1 MLRLLTGFHNRA
13 QQRANAYERRTWFPG
28 TRESTNGILA
38 VSEISVVESMAK
50 LSEDVM
56 RHLCSLAVKV
66 DVLAGSA
73 TSFLCLFQQ
82 ALTA

>member
-1 MLRLLTGFHNRA
+1 M
-13 QQRANAYERRTWFPG
+13 
-28 TRESTNGILA
+28 EST
-38 VSEISVVESMAK
+38 VK
-50 LSEDVM
+50 LSGDVMM

-66 DVLAGSA
+66 DFFAGSA